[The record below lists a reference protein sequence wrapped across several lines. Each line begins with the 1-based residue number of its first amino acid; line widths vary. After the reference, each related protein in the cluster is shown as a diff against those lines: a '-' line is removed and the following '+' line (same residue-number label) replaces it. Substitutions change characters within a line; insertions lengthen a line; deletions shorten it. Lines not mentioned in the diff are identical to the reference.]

1 MNTITK
7 GIIMFKNILSVIG
20 GIVLLA
26 VAYMAINFG
35 GMMSKVSS
43 LHPDAMGHYMD
54 MFKKVLETGN
64 SADAMIRKVKIN
76 DDVSTDEAIDIMREI
91 ATDNNFLVVGDA
103 KMSIKSSIKDPGG
116 KRYIRILSFCAPS
129 IAEQF
134 IGYSEAFGAFMP
146 CRILIVEDDEGNRWL
161 YTMSMELMLYGGK
174 ALPPEMIEM
183 ALKVRGLMYGMMDAA
198 AVDGEY
204 DFEENKYGESN

>member
-1 MNTITK
+1 
-7 GIIMFKNILSVIG
+7 MFKNILSVIG
-20 GIVLLA
+20 GLVLLA
-26 VAYMAINFG
+26 VVYVVISFG
-35 GMMSKVSS
+35 GSIGKVSS
-43 LHPDAMGHYMD
+43 LHPDAMGHYMT
-54 MFKKVLETGN
+54 MFKKVLETGS
-64 SADAMIRKVKIN
+64 SADAMIRKVRIN
-76 DDVSTDEAIDIMREI
+76 DDVSTEDAIDSMREI

-129 IAEQF
+129 VAEQF
-134 IGYSEAFGAFMP
+134 IAYSEAFGAFMP

-174 ALPPEMIEM
+174 PLPDNMMEM

-198 AVDGEY
+198 ATDGEY
-204 DFEENKYGESN
+204 EPTE

>member
-1 MNTITK
+1 
-7 GIIMFKNILSVIG
+7 MFKNILSVIG
-20 GIVLLA
+20 GIALLA
-26 VAYMAINFG
+26 GVYLVINFG
-35 GMMSKVSS
+35 GMMGKVTS

-54 MFKKVLETGN
+54 MFKKVLETGS
-64 SADAMIRKVKIN
+64 SADAMIRKVRIN
-76 DDVSTDEAIDIMREI
+76 DDVTTEEAIDNMRDI

-103 KMSIKSSIKDPGG
+103 KMSINSSIKTGG

-129 IAEQF
+129 VAEQF

-174 ALPPEMIEM
+174 PLPDNMMEM
-183 ALKVRGLMYGMMDAA
+183 ALRVRGLMYGMMDAA
-198 AVDGEY
+198 ATDGDYEP
-204 DFEENKYGESN
+204 DE

>member
-1 MNTITK
+1 
-7 GIIMFKNILSVIG
+7 MFKNILSIVG
-20 GIVLLA
+20 GITLLA
-26 VAYMAINFG
+26 VVYAVINFG
-35 GMMSKVSS
+35 GMMGKVST

-54 MFKKVLETGN
+54 MFKKVLDTGS

-76 DDVSTDEAIDIMREI
+76 DDVSTEDAIDNMRGI
-91 ATDNNFLVVGDA
+91 AGDNNFLVVGDA

-161 YTMSMELMLYGGK
+161 YTMAMELMLYGGK
-174 ALPPEMIEM
+174 PLPPEMMEM

-198 AVDGEY
+198 ATDGDYEP
-204 DFEENKYGESN
+204 EEE

>member
-1 MNTITK
+1 MIK
-7 GIIMFKNILSVIG
+7 SILSIVG
-20 GIVLLA
+20 GLTLIA
-26 VAYMAINFG
+26 VAYLAINFG
-35 GMMSKVSS
+35 GMMGKVSS

-64 SADAMIRKVKIN
+64 SADAMVRKVKID
-76 DDVSTDEAIDIMREI
+76 DDVSTEDAIDNMRGI
-91 ATDNNFLVVGDA
+91 AGDNNFLVVGDA

-174 ALPPEMIEM
+174 PLPPEMIEM
-183 ALKVRGLMYGMMDAA
+183 ALKVRALMYGMMDAA
-198 AVDGEY
+198 ATDGDYEP
-204 DFEENKYGESN
+204 EEE

>member
-1 MNTITK
+1 
-7 GIIMFKNILSVIG
+7 MFKNILSIIG

-26 VAYMAINFG
+26 IVYVVINFG
-35 GMMSKVSS
+35 GMMGKVTS
-43 LHPDAMGHYMD
+43 LHPDAMGYYMD
-54 MFKKVLETGN
+54 MFKKVLDTGS
-64 SADAMIRKVKIN
+64 SADAMIRKVRIN
-76 DDVSTDEAIDIMREI
+76 DDVTTEEAIDNMRDI

-103 KMSIKSSIKDPGG
+103 KMSINSSIKTGG

-129 IAEQF
+129 VAEQF

-174 ALPPEMIEM
+174 PLPDNMMEM
-183 ALKVRGLMYGMMDAA
+183 ALRVRGLMYGMMDAA
-198 AVDGEY
+198 ATDGDYEP
-204 DFEENKYGESN
+204 DE

>member
-1 MNTITK
+1 
-7 GIIMFKNILSVIG
+7 MFKNILSVIG
-20 GIVLLA
+20 GLVLLA
-26 VAYMAINFG
+26 VVYVVISFG
-35 GMMSKVSS
+35 GSIGKVSS
-43 LHPDAMGHYMD
+43 LHPDAMGHYMT
-54 MFKKVLETGN
+54 MFNKVLETGS
-64 SADAMIRKVKIN
+64 SADAMIRKVRIN
-76 DDVSTDEAIDIMREI
+76 DDVSTEDAIDSMREI

-129 IAEQF
+129 VAEQF
-134 IGYSEAFGAFMP
+134 IAYSEAFGAFMP

-174 ALPPEMIEM
+174 PLPDDMMEM

-198 AVDGEY
+198 ATDGEY
-204 DFEENKYGESN
+204 EPTK